1 MITSSLGTPNTGLS
15 AFQLQQANAA
25 AEQKMRQA
33 DGLRQSYE
41 AAKKQADAAKQ
52 QEANKK
58 VAYVNAQEKA
68 NDLANYATDLQTS
81 QKKSAQPTTNAT
93 AADNTTDL
101 SALNPNAKPI
111 LTPYD
116 ITQKIVGRYV
126 NTSA

>member
-1 MITSSLGTPNTGLS
+1 MITPSLGAPNIGLS

-33 DGLRQSYE
+33 DSLRQSYE

-52 QEANKK
+52 QEENKK
-58 VAYVNAQEKA
+58 VAYINAQEKA
-68 NDLANYATDLQTS
+68 NDLASYATDLQTS
-81 QKKSAQPTTNAT
+81 QKKTAQSTNLT
-93 AADNTTDL
+93 AANHATDL
-101 SALNPNAKPI
+101 SALNLETKPN

>member
-15 AFQLQQANAA
+15 AFQLQQANTA

-33 DGLRQSYE
+33 DELRQSYE
-41 AAKKQADAAKQ
+41 IAKKQADAAKQ
-52 QEANKK
+52 QEQNRK
-58 VAYVNAQEKA
+58 VAYVDAQEKA
-68 NDLANYATDLQTS
+68 NNLASYATDLQAS
-81 QKKSAQPTTNAT
+81 QKRVQQPVTNTNTSNLAALDQAT
-93 AADNTTDL
+93 
-101 SALNPNAKPI
+101 KPT

>member
-33 DGLRQSYE
+33 DALRQSYE
-41 AAKKQADAAKQ
+41 TAKKQADAAKQ
-52 QEANKK
+52 QEENKK
-58 VAYVNAQEKA
+58 VAYVDAQERA
-68 NDLANYATDLQTS
+68 NNLANYATDLQTS
-81 QKKSAQPTTNAT
+81 QKAAQSKARATTS
-93 AADNTTDL
+93 DNTANL
-101 SALNPNAKPI
+101 SDLNPNVKPI